1 MDSGALRAVKDERA
15 APTRGRDAFIEASVE
30 SSFIEA
36 SADASFI
43 EARAES

>member
-1 MDSGALRAVKDERA
+1 MNSEALRAVKGERA
-15 APTRGRDAFIEASVE
+15 APTRGREAHVEASAE
-30 SSFIEA
+30 PFFIEA

>member
-1 MDSGALRAVKDERA
+1 MSNEALRAVRDVRA
-15 APTRGRDAFIEASVE
+15 APTRGHEAHVEASAGPF
-30 SSFIEA
+30 FIEA